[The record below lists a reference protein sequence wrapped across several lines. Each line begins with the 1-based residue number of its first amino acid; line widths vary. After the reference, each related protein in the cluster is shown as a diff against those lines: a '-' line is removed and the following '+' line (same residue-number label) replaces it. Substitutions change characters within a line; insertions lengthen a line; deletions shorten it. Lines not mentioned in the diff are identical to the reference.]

1 MERGANVGISIKA
14 VKHFNYINKNI
25 VPRKLG
31 RSKLLLIRVNNI
43 YNGGYGIG
51 YDYKIHKLFKRRN
64 IKQKRINMYSR
75 KKNKPQIIRNY
86 KIFAK
91 RYAAVERRLDRAV
104 IKR

>member
-25 VPRKLG
+25 VPRKLSG
-31 RSKLLLIRVNNI
+31 SQLLLIRVNNI
-43 YNGGYGIG
+43 NNSGYSIG
-51 YDYKIHKLFKRRN
+51 YNYKIHQLFECRN
-64 IKQKRINMYSR
+64 IKQKRVNMYSR

-91 RYAAVERRLDRAV
+91 RYAAVERRLDCAV